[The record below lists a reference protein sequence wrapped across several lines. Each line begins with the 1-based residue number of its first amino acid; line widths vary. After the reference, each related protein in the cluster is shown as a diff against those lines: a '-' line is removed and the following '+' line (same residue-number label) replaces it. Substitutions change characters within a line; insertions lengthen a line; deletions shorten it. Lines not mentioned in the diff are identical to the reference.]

1 MEKDAG
7 WVLNLE
13 RRDGIMNINI
23 ISFSVLINEMC
34 SCCTCALSSSFFLFF
49 FLNPVVHISHNLA
62 VGFLSLFLSF
72 GSGFV

>member
-1 MEKDAG
+1 MEKDEG

-13 RRDGIMNINI
+13 RRDRIMNINI
-23 ISFSVLINEMC
+23 ISFSVLRNEMC
-34 SCCTCALSSSFFLFF
+34 SCCTCAHSSSFFFF
-49 FLNPVVHISHNLA
+49 YPIVHISHILA